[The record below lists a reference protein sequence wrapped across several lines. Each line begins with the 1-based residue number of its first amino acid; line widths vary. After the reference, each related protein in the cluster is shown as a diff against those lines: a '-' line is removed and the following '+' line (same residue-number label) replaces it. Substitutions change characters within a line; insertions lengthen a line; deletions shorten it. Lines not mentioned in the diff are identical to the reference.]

1 MPGTLNVGGHD
12 IITHSGTAGAG
23 TVNLVDQAGNT
34 ILTDSGSGMSISSN
48 VAFPAGHVIQ
58 VVQDSWQGKTSSLS
72 SSSVWTATGLEK
84 DIQISSGNYVLV
96 ECVLAVEV
104 ITSGTNGL
112 VALASG
118 ANNTLVDSND
128 FIINPWMINGLAIA
142 DNVTTAGRYLHTTP
156 QSTVPQ
162 RYKVFVKPEANF
174 TIQYGAET
182 GAGYFYNT
190 LTLYE
195 IQA

>member
-1 MPGTLNVGGHD
+1 MSGTLSIGNETLF
-12 IITHSGTAGAG
+12 THSDSTGISYGSGIPAG
-23 TVNLVDQAGNT
+23 T
-34 ILTDSGSGMSISSN
+34 
-48 VAFPAGHVIQ
+48 VIQ

-72 SSSVWTATGLEK
+72 NSSVWTATGLEK
-84 DIQISSGNYVLV
+84 DIQISSGNHVLV

-118 ANNTLVDSND
+118 ANNTTVDHGH
-128 FIINPWMINGLAIA
+128 FLINPWMIQGFPLS
-142 DNVTTAGRYLHTTP
+142 DNVITAGQYLHTTP
-156 QSTVPQ
+156 QSSVPQ

-174 TIQYGAET
+174 AVQYGAQT

>member
-1 MPGTLNVGGHD
+1 MATLTIGGKTVFTQSGTDEPVLSSDITGTL
-12 IITHSGTAGAG
+12 
-23 TVNLVDQAGNT
+23 
-34 ILTDSGSGMSISSN
+34 GSGI
-48 VAFPAGHVIQ
+48 VFPAGHVIQ

-72 SSSVWTATGLEK
+72 NSSVWTATGLEK

-118 ANNTLVDSND
+118 ANNTTVDSSD
-128 FIINPWMINGLAIA
+128 FIINPWMIQGLSVA
-142 DNVTTAGRYLHTTP
+142 DNVITAGQYLHTTP
-156 QSTVPQ
+156 QSSVPQ
-162 RYKVFVKPEANF
+162 RYKVFVKPEAGYAV
-174 TIQYGAET
+174 QYGAQT

>member
-1 MPGTLNVGGHD
+1 MSSIKLDGLTLASTDNSKAV
-12 IITHSGTAGAG
+12 
-23 TVNLVDQAGNT
+23 L
-34 ILTDSGSGMSISSN
+34 DSG
-48 VAFPAGHVIQ
+48 VVFPAGHVIQ
-58 VVQDSWQGKTSSLS
+58 VVQDSWQGITASLS

-84 DIQISSGNYVLV
+84 DIQISSGNHVLV
-96 ECVLAVEV
+96 ECVIAVET

-118 ANNTLVDSND
+118 ANNTTVDHGH
-128 FIINPWMINGLAIA
+128 FIINPWMIQGLAVN
-142 DNVTTAGRYLHTTP
+142 DNVITAGQYLHTTP
-156 QSTVPQ
+156 QSSVPQ
-162 RYKVFVKPEANF
+162 RYKVFVKPEAGYAVK
-174 TIQYGAET
+174 YGAQT